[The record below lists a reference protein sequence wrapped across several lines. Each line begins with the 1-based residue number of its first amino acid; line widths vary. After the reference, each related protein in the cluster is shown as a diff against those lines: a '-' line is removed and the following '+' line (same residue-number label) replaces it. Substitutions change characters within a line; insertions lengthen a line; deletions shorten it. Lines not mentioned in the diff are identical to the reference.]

1 MNLAFLSDDS
11 QVYSKEDKELV
22 EHFLDVYPEEG
33 CGLLLN
39 KRGKLVWVPCENTA
53 EDKRNYFEMSSKD
66 YIKASLSG
74 DIHSIVHSHPDFSAE
89 LSESDTKM
97 SDFLQIPFTVFSVP
111 DLEKVEYYPKRLRSP
126 LLGREYKFG
135 VSDCYSLA
143 RDYYYEE
150 HKISLPSIPFED
162 DWWEKGINYFDDLFE
177 AFGFVEVSEP
187 SVGYLII
194 FKVRSNIPNHCGLYL
209 GEGLFLHHAIHRLSC
224 RESLYGHGWINQ
236 VHRYI
241 RCKQFT

>member
-1 MNLAFLSDDS
+1 MKLAFLSEDS
-11 QVYSKEDKELV
+11 RVYSKKDKEII

-39 KRGKLVWVPCENTA
+39 KRGKLAWVPCETTA
-53 EDKRNYFEMSSKD
+53 EDKRNDFEMSSKD

-89 LSESDTKM
+89 LSESDIKM
-97 SDFLQIPFTVFSVP
+97 SDFLQIPFIVFSVP

-187 SVGYLII
+187 SVGDLII
-194 FKVRSNIPNHCGLYL
+194 FKVRSNVPNHCGIYL

-224 RESLYGHGWINQ
+224 RESLYGH
-236 VHRYI
+236 
-241 RCKQFT
+241 